1 MPVRPNRPSSPSRAK
16 PAPAAPESTRAR
28 LAEVVA
34 AFSGVPLVVVG
45 DLVVDEY
52 VYGRTQRVSREAP
65 VLIVRHDA
73 DELRPGAAANAAANC
88 AALGAR
94 TRVLGLVGDDAMG
107 KALVRLLRA
116 RGVVPAGIAPV
127 PGRVTARKTRVL
139 AGDLHTTRQQVLRVD
154 REGGG
159 RADAVTEAKL
169 RTALD
174 VALLESRALLL
185 SDYGDGVFHPELV
198 AEAVR
203 FAARRGVVVA
213 DSRHNVGDYRGV
225 PWVTP
230 NEPEAMAALGMDIES
245 DDDARAACARL
256 LRLTR
261 GEGVLLTR
269 GARGLA
275 LARKGAPT
283 VLLPPFGGVEV
294 ADVTGAGDTVAATFT
309 LALSAGARPFDA
321 ALLANMAGGLVVA
334 KRGTATLTQAELLG
348 ALPHL
353 SDDVLALSA
362 AVRP

>member
-1 MPVRPNRPSSPSRAK
+1 MKRAALK
-16 PAPAAPESTRAR
+16 AQAKGADEPLAR
-28 LAEVVA
+28 LSALVA
-34 AFSGVPLVVVG
+34 AFSKVKIAVVG

-94 TRVLGLVGDDAMG
+94 TQVLGLVGDDAMG

-116 RGVVPAGIAPV
+116 RGVRPAGIARV
-127 PGRVTARKTRVL
+127 AGRVTARKTRVL

-159 RADAVTEAKL
+159 RADRGTEAKL
-169 RTALD
+169 R
-174 VALLESRALLL
+174 VALELALLDAHALLL

-198 AEAVR
+198 EEAVR
-203 FAARRGVVVA
+203 FAGRGGVVCA
-213 DSRHNVGDYRGV
+213 DSRHNISDYRGV

-230 NEPEAMAALGMDIES
+230 NEPEAMAALGIDIES
-245 DDDARAACARL
+245 DDDARAAGPRL

-275 LARKGAPT
+275 LFSKGAPAEL
-283 VLLPPFGGVEV
+283 VPPFGGVEV
-294 ADVTGAGDTVAATFT
+294 ADVTGAGDTVAAVFT
-309 LALSAGARPFDA
+309 LALAAGASPLEA
-321 ALLANMAGGLVVA
+321 AVLANVGGGLVVA
-334 KRGTATLTQAELLG
+334 KRGTATLTQAELIA
-348 ALPHL
+348 ALP
-353 SDDVLALSA
+353 ALPADALTVA
-362 AVRP
+362 APLPRKGPRA